1 MAELIKVNVNGIEVE
16 VPYDTQL
23 LQAIRLAGADV
34 PTLCHNE
41 NIAPYGVCR
50 LCSVE
55 IDAGRKTRVVPSCV
69 FTVRKPLA
77 VRTDTERVKKHRKM
91 LLNLLLAR
99 CPNEPVVQ
107 DLAAEYG
114 VAAPHP
120 RFEKHDDDC
129 VLCGLCVQTCQNI
142 VGVAALA
149 FEGRGPTR
157 RVVSP
162 FDAENDVCIACGA
175 CAYICP
181 TQCIDFSQETG
192 KRYLRRWHREA
203 ELLVCEKSG
212 KYWLPD
218 AFVKVFEKRMGLDP
232 ATFKV
237 SSDYR

>member
-1 MAELIKVNVNGIEVE
+1 MAELIKVNVNGTEVE
-16 VPYDTQL
+16 VAYDTQL
-23 LQAIRLAGADV
+23 LKAIRLAGADV
-34 PTLCHNE
+34 PTMCHNE

-55 IDAGRKTRVVPSCV
+55 INEGRKTRMVPSCV
-69 FTVRKPLA
+69 FTVRKPMT
-77 VRTDTERVKKHRKM
+77 VDTDSERVHQHRAM

-99 CPNEPVVQ
+99 CPDEPAVRK
-107 DLAAEYG
+107 LAAQYG
-114 VAAPHP
+114 VAEPNE
-120 RFEKHDDDC
+120 RFVKGNEDC
-129 VLCGLCVQTCQNI
+129 VLCGLCVQTCTNI

-149 FEGRGPTR
+149 FEGRGATR
-157 RVVSP
+157 RVITP

-181 TQCIDFSQETG
+181 TQCIDFSDETG

-203 ELLVCEKSG
+203 SLLICEKSG
-212 KYWLPD
+212 KYSVPD
-218 AFVKVFEKRMGLDP
+218 AFVKVFEKRMGIDP